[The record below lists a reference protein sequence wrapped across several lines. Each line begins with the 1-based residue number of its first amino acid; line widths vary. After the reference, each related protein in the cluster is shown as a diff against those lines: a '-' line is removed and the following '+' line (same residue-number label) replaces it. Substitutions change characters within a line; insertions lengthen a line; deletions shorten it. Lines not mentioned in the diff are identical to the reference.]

1 MSQEVNDMI
10 RDLVQMVEKELGT
23 PLPPGSAHRLESAL
37 CQQYGGERV
46 YVPKLP
52 KLVNQVRMASLGTGM
67 ATGELALRMGVTTR
81 RVRQIIRGR

>member
-1 MSQEVNDMI
+1 MI
-10 RDLVQMVEKELGT
+10 RDLLQLVEKELGT
-23 PLPPGSAHRLESAL
+23 SLPPGSARRLESAL

-52 KLVNQVRMASLGTGM
+52 KLVNQVRLAALGTGL
-67 ATGELALRMGVTTR
+67 ATGELARQMGVTTR